1 MEEVVF
7 MCVIFLFIILIYNH
21 FFKLKEGLDN
31 CNLTGFKKKPP
42 EEVKQMSSSD
52 RSKYNCQLKVFNQK
66 IYSSEEMKK
75 TLEETSNKIQKHK
88 SIRKNS
94 IQTYLDRFKK
104 YWPKYLDEK
113 KKRKVAV
120 TKLIGY
126 ICPTD
131 ISYVKKYCDEQKGGD
146 DEDEVEVDVEEKGG
160 KRAARNERKGP
171 DPKLHKSQ
179 GTLVDKQ
186 EKEADKKKD

>member
-21 FFKLKEGLDN
+21 FFKMKEGLEN
-31 CNLTGFKKKPP
+31 CNLTGFRKKPP
-42 EEVKQMSSSD
+42 AEVKQMSSSD
-52 RSKYNCQLKVFNQK
+52 RSKYNCQLKVLNKK
-66 IYSSEEMKK
+66 IYSKE
-75 TLEETSNKIQKHK
+75 
-88 SIRKNS
+88 
-94 IQTYLDRFKK
+94 
-104 YWPKYLDEK
+104 EK

-120 TKLIGY
+120 TKLVGY
-126 ICPTD
+126 ICPSD
-131 ISYVKKYCDEQKGGD
+131 ISYVKKYCDQQKGGD
-146 DEDEVEVDVEEKGG
+146 DEDEVDVDVEEKGG
-160 KRAARNERKGP
+160 KKATRNEREGP